1 MGISVVKSEGKVQYE
16 LIRSRRRRRLA
27 LKITDEG
34 TVVVSAPY
42 RISLADIRRFVDS
55 QTQWIGDRLRNLEQ
69 LPQPPGPHT
78 YTDGDAFLFLDS
90 PLGLKIVTAKV
101 RKTTCSHQ
109 GDLLV
114 VQAPSHASTAAVKR
128 SIVSWYRDTGIRL
141 YEGLV
146 AKWIAEIGYDNFQ
159 QPILVDMANF
169 PKRWGSCSQKG
180 ELRFALRSLLL
191 PLHIV
196 DYLALHEVAHLMHFN
211 HGSDFKRLLDR
222 HMPDWRDR
230 QKEMNR
236 LRLRAELL

>member
-78 YTDGDAFLFLDS
+78 YTD
-90 PLGLKIVTAKV
+90 
-101 RKTTCSHQ
+101 
-109 GDLLV
+109 
-114 VQAPSHASTAAVKR
+114 ASTAAVKR